1 MTKRAVLYARVSGD
15 DRGNDGRNLTGQI
28 DLGRKYAQKHGYTVV
43 AEMPE
48 DDRGASGA
56 TFELPQL
63 KRILELARNHQIDTV
78 IVREVDR
85 LSRNLAKQL
94 IVEDEL
100 RRYGCN
106 VEYSLEEFADTAEG
120 RLQKHIKAT
129 IAEYERE
136 KIVQRTTRGRIQKV
150 EAGNVLVHNYAPYGY
165 RTGTLEGKDTLV
177 IHESE
182 ARIVRLIF
190 QWYTAG
196 DEQGEPVPV
205 RKICRKLADMGIPSP
220 QDLRHRINK
229 LLGWAHWHPA
239 TIANILGSETYKG
252 TWHYRPAGREPL
264 AVNVPAIVD
273 ADTWRLAETTRTD
286 NRKNAR
292 RKRKQEYLLA
302 GYVFCGSCGYR
313 MVGQSQPGKHDVI
326 RYYRCP
332 SHQAQLMRTCTLRV
346 FFRAEQVEAIVWNW
360 LETMILD
367 EVALLEGFA
376 KYQEKQGRVNA
387 PMLERLKV
395 IDDLLAE
402 NRVQME
408 RLLDLYLT
416 GEFAKDA
423 LTERKRRLETT
434 IEALQRERDG
444 LQAHLTE
451 IDLTPADIRNLQDFA
466 RSVAEGAREGCD
478 DLAARRRILALLR
491 VEGRLAVEDGQRV
504 VYVQCRLS
512 AKPEALSI
520 VSDNSFAINCPP
532 CCSTA

>member
-15 DRGNDGRNLTGQI
+15 DRGNDGRNLSGQI
-28 DLGRKYAQKHGYTVV
+28 DSGRKYAQKHGYAVV

-48 DDRGASGA
+48 DDRGVSGA

-100 RRYGCN
+100 RRYGCD
-106 VEYSLEEFADTAEG
+106 VEYSLEEFANTAEG

-150 EAGNVLVHNYAPYGY
+150 EAGNVLVHRYAPYGY

-182 ARIVRLIF
+182 AKIVRLIF
-190 QWYTAG
+190 QWYTVG

-205 RKICRKLADMGIPSP
+205 RTICRKLADMGIPSP

-229 LLGWAHWHPA
+229 LQDWAHWHPA
-239 TIANILGSETYKG
+239 TISGILSSETYKG

-273 ADTWRLAETTRTD
+273 ENTWRLAETTRMD

-292 RKRKQEYLLA
+292 RKRKHEYLLA

-313 MVGQSQPGKHDVI
+313 MAGQSQPGKHDVI

-332 SHQAQLMRTCTLRV
+332 SHQAQLTRTCTL
-346 FFRAEQVEAIVWNW
+346 
-360 LETMILD
+360 
-367 EVALLEGFA
+367 
-376 KYQEKQGRVNA
+376 
-387 PMLERLKV
+387 
-395 IDDLLAE
+395 
-402 NRVQME
+402 
-408 RLLDLYLT
+408 
-416 GEFAKDA
+416 
-423 LTERKRRLETT
+423 
-434 IEALQRERDG
+434 
-444 LQAHLTE
+444 
-451 IDLTPADIRNLQDFA
+451 
-466 RSVAEGAREGCD
+466 GA
-478 DLAARRRILALLR
+478 
-491 VEGRLAVEDGQRV
+491 
-504 VYVQCRLS
+504 
-512 AKPEALSI
+512 
-520 VSDNSFAINCPP
+520 SFAPSRWKRP
-532 CCSTA
+532 FGTG